1 MHLVPRTLPISDLRF
16 KQTETLDELKAGPV
30 LLTRQ
35 GKAAAMLVSPDQWNS
50 LIEVIEELRL
60 TLGDVQ
66 ALKENELRSDFC
78 DYLRTRGDQVA
89 AR

>member
-1 MHLVPRTLPISDLRF
+1 MHLIPRTLPISDLRF
-16 KQTETLDELKAGPV
+16 KQTETLNELETGPV

-35 GKAAAMLVSPDQWNS
+35 GKAVAMLVSPEQWNS
-50 LIEVIEELRL
+50 LIEVIEDLRL

-66 ALKENELRSDFC
+66 ALKENELRSDFR
-78 DYLRTRGDQVA
+78 DYLRTRSEQIA

>member
-1 MHLVPRTLPISDLRF
+1 MHLIPRTLPISDLRF
-16 KQTETLDELKAGPV
+16 KQTETLNELETGPV

-35 GKAAAMLVSPDQWNS
+35 GKAAAMLVSPEQWNS

-66 ALKENELRSDFC
+66 ALKENELRSDFR
-78 DYLRTRGDQVA
+78 DDLRTRSEQIA
-89 AR
+89 AS